1 MRIGDCKIGD
11 IVWFFNN
18 VCKEPVQIKV
28 LDDCTDGEFLMP
40 RKNVEVIDQND
51 KFHTWI
57 RELFYNVPCYNTQE
71 EVEEASKTMF
81 NKNHDKTDAIA
92 SSIFSSKQAKIECL
106 ENFIKEK
113 GLINEYIEFEKR
125 TNYNLEHSLAID
137 HLIDE
142 LKNHGS
148 KQ

>member
-1 MRIGDCKIGD
+1 MKIGDCKTGD

-18 VCKEPVQIKV
+18 VCKEPVLIRV

-40 RKNVEVIDQND
+40 RKNVEVIYPKD
-51 KFHTWI
+51 KLHNWV
-57 RELFYNVPCYNTQE
+57 RELFYDVPCYETE
-71 EVEEASKTMF
+71 KEAEEASKAMF
-81 NKNHDKTDAIA
+81 NKNHDHADAFA
-92 SSIFSSKQAKIECL
+92 TSIFTNKQAKIECL

-113 GLINEYIEFEKR
+113 GLVAEYLEFEQR

-137 HLIDE
+137 HLLDE
-142 LKNHGS
+142 LKNYGN